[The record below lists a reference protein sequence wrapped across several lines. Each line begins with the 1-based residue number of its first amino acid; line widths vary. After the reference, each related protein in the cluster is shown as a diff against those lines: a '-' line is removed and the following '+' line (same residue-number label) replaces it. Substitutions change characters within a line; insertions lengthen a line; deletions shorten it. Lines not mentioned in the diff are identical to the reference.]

1 LPSINSYDWLGSGI
15 YFWENSYSRALDWAV
30 SHHKDDAAVIGAVID
45 LGVCLNLTDYQYA
58 EFVRDG
64 YQALKELMKYKKL
77 PMPQNKKVTNQ
88 DDWLI
93 RDLDCAVINQIH
105 IVNEQLNRKPF
116 DSVRGIFTEGKP
128 IYPGA
133 GFRGKTHVQLCIRNI
148 ACIKGYFAPRD
159 DEGNAVKY

>member
-1 LPSINSYDWLGSGI
+1 MIYSDYPGLLFGFHGCHKEVYKDVIRKSRPLLPSNNSYDWLGGGI
-15 YFWENSYSRALDWAV
+15 YFWENSYYRALDWAR
-30 SHHKDDAAVIGAVID
+30 SHYADD
-45 LGVCLNLTDYQYA
+45 
-58 EFVRDG
+58 
-64 YQALKELMKYKKL
+64 
-77 PMPQNKKVTNQ
+77 

-105 IVNEQLNRKPF
+105 IVNEQLNQRPF

-133 GFRGKTHVQLCIRNI
+133 GFRGKTHVQLCIRSI

-159 DEGNAVKY
+159 DEGNAIKY